1 MRKIAIDAMGG
12 DKAPASIVQGTVNA
26 VQKSKGKFEVVLVG
40 KKNYIEEELKKY
52 NNTSANIS
60 VLHAPE
66 TISMSESP
74 TGALKKKVNSSIQ
87 VLTRLMK
94 DGEVE
99 GVISAGNTG
108 AFTASCLLTVGK
120 IEGVKRPTI
129 GTFIP
134 CEKGIGFLLD
144 VGANPECRPL
154 HLLQF
159 AIMGGIFVE
168 YMLMRKN
175 PRIGILNIGEES
187 LKGNE
192 LYIETYK
199 LLKESPLNFIGNIE
213 GRDIL
218 KGIADVVVCD
228 GFVGNIVLKYT
239 ESFFEIFRE
248 KLKGNTGNSIWSKL
262 GLFLLSPA
270 LGKMMKEFDYQEHG
284 GVPLLGINGVAII
297 CHGDSSPK
305 AIMNAIKR
313 ADLMIERKVNEHIRM
328 RIKS

>member
-1 MRKIAIDAMGG
+1 LRKIAIDAMGG

-26 VQKSKGKFEVVLVG
+26 VQESKGKFEVVLVG
-40 KKNYIEEELKKY
+40 EKSCIEEELKKY

-60 VLHAPE
+60 VFHAPE
-66 TISMSESP
+66 TIGMSESP
-74 TGALKKKVNSSIQ
+74 TESLKKKVNSSIR

-159 AIMGGIFVE
+159 AIVGSIFVE

-175 PRIGILNIGEES
+175 PRVGILNIGEES
-187 LKGNE
+187 LKGNK

-199 LLKESPLNFIGNIE
+199 LLKESPINFIGNIE

-218 KGIADVVVCD
+218 KGTADVVVCD
-228 GFVGNIVLKYT
+228 GFVGNIIVKYT

-248 KLKGNTGNSIWSKL
+248 KLKENTRNSISSKL

-270 LGKMMKEFDYQEHG
+270 LGKIMKEFDYQEYG

-305 AIMNAIKR
+305 AIMNAIQR
-313 ADLMIERKVNEHIRM
+313 ADLMIERKINEHIRM

>member
-1 MRKIAIDAMGG
+1 LRKIAIDAMGG
-12 DKAPASIVQGTVNA
+12 DKAPASIVQGAVNA
-26 VQKSKGKFEVVLVG
+26 VQESKGKFEVVLVG
-40 KKNYIEEELKKY
+40 EKNCIEEELKKY
-52 NNTSANIS
+52 NNASANIS
-60 VLHAPE
+60 VFHAPE

-74 TGALKKKVNSSIQ
+74 TEALKRKVNSSIR

-94 DGEVE
+94 DGEVD

-120 IEGVKRPTI
+120 IKGVKRPTI
-129 GTFIP
+129 GTFTP
-134 CEKGIGFLLD
+134 CEKGVGFLLD

-159 AIMGGIFVE
+159 AIMGSIFVE
-168 YMLMRKN
+168 YMLKRKS

-187 LKGNE
+187 SKGNE
-192 LYIETYK
+192 LYIETYR

-228 GFVGNIVLKYT
+228 GFVGNIILKYT
-239 ESFFEIFRE
+239 ESFFEIFRR
-248 KLKGNTGNSIWSKL
+248 KLKENTGNSIWSKL

-270 LGKMMKEFDYQEHG
+270 LGRMMKEFDYQEYG
-284 GVPLLGINGVAII
+284 GAPLLGINGVAII
-297 CHGDSSPK
+297 CHGDSSSK
-305 AIMNAIKR
+305 AIMNAIQR

>member
-1 MRKIAIDAMGG
+1 LRKIAIDAMGG
-12 DKAPASIVQGTVNA
+12 DKAPVSIVQGAVNA
-26 VQKSKGKFEVVLVG
+26 VQESKGKFEVVLVG
-40 KKNYIEEELKKY
+40 EQKCIEEELKKY
-52 NNTSANIS
+52 NNTSANVS
-60 VLHAPE
+60 VFHAPE
-66 TISMSESP
+66 TINMSESP
-74 TGALKKKVNSSIQ
+74 TEALKKKVNSSIQ

-129 GTFIP
+129 GTFTP

-159 AIMGGIFVE
+159 AIMGSIFVE
-168 YMLMRKN
+168 YMLKRKS

-187 LKGNE
+187 SKGNE

-199 LLKESPLNFIGNIE
+199 LLKESPINFIGNIE

-228 GFVGNIVLKYT
+228 GFVGNIILKYT
-239 ESFFEIFRE
+239 ESFFEIFRG
-248 KLKGNTGNSIWSKL
+248 KLKENTGNSILSKL

-270 LGKMMKEFDYQEHG
+270 LGKMMKEFDYQEYG
-284 GVPLLGINGVAII
+284 GAPLLGINGVAII
-297 CHGDSSPK
+297 CHGDSSSK
-305 AIMNAIKR
+305 AIMNAIQR